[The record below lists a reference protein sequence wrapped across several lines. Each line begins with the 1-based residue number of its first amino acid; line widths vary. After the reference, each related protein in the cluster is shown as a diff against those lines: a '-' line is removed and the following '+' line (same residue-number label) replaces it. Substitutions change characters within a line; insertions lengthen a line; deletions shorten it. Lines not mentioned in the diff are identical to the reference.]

1 MNGEKHTEFLEM
13 LRRCSNIMFR
23 VCYMFTDRKPES
35 IKDLYQDIVAD
46 AWVGYGSFR
55 NMSAETTWIYRV
67 ALNRALQNIR
77 HSERRPRLVELDD
90 AIYASLSESARDPL
104 VERLYELIDCL
115 EPSDKALILLYLD
128 NQGISRMA
136 EINGCSKNTVKHR
149 LTRIRNKL
157 IEINENEQ

>member
-55 NMSAETTWIYRV
+55 NKSAETTWIYRV

-77 HSERRPRLVELDD
+77 TASGGRAWWRWTTPSMLRCPSRPATRWWS
-90 AIYASLSESARDPL
+90 ASTSSSTASSLPTKPLSSSTSTIRASAVWPKSTAAR
-104 VERLYELIDCL
+104 
-115 EPSDKALILLYLD
+115 KT
-128 NQGISRMA
+128 Q
-136 EINGCSKNTVKHR
+136 
-149 LTRIRNKL
+149 
-157 IEINENEQ
+157 